1 MLWIYLVGSGL
12 HPLLAREF
20 APLAQRLAS
29 VTGRLEGIP
38 TLVADAR
45 ATIGSVPERPVSR
58 LHAEIAAKR
67 IGGVAD
73 LGKRGGR
80 DGRGRGARRTRPSPC
95 CCRGCGPHPTRRP
108 RRWTSSGGYLP
119 TRWRP
124 PPRAARRSARR
135 CSPRSC
141 ATRCATRRSRRA
153 AILARAEARVR
164 GRARRDGPH
173 RARRRGRAWCP
184 ATRPARRRGRGGPG
198 RAGRDRGRPSGC
210 RRARARTAA
219 TSSAAIEAFCA
230 SAASSALA
238 DEPLEI
244 DWTPEFMRSFGG
256 AFLDSPG
263 PLDRGQKTFFW
274 ITPSR
279 RLAAASW
286 SSRTC
291 AR

>member
-38 TLVADAR
+38 TVVADAR
-45 ATIGSVPERPVSR
+45 ATIGSVPERPVST

-73 LGKRGGR
+73 LGKQAVEAGG
-80 DGRGRGARRTRPSPC
+80 GRGARQTRPSPC
-95 CCRGCGPHPTRRP
+95 CCRGCGPHPTRPP
-108 RRWTSSGGYLP
+108 RRWRSSGGTSP

-124 PPRAARRSARR
+124 PPPAARRSARR

-141 ATRCATRRSRRA
+141 ATRCVTRRSRPRRSSPAPRREFA
-153 AILARAEARVR
+153 AVRAEMVRIARDAWPTWCGDR
-164 GRARRDGPH
+164 ADARRRGRPGPGRARRD
-173 RARRRGRAWCP
+173 
-184 ATRPARRRGRGGPG
+184 
-198 RAGRDRGRPSGC
+198 RDRPPGC
-210 RRARARTAA
+210 RRARAVQPRRAGARRGVLPGAGRHRAGRRAA
-219 TSSAAIEAFCA
+219 RDRLDAGVHALVRRRDAGLARAA
-230 SAASSALA
+230 
-238 DEPLEI
+238 
-244 DWTPEFMRSFGG
+244 G
-256 AFLDSPG
+256 PG
-263 PLDRGQKTFFW
+263 PEDVLLDHPGA
-274 ITPSR
+274 R
-279 RLAAASW
+279 RLAAPSW